1 MKDRI
6 ILLGLNELNFD
17 FIRTYIDRGELK
29 NFKRLFNEFGYVKT
43 TSEKKYELLEPWI
56 QWVTIHTGKTYEEHN
71 VFRLGDIVGRE
82 DLTQLWEVAESK
94 GLSVAAVS
102 PFNADNR
109 LNEPLFFV
117 PDPWTKTKI
126 DGPPLIKKVAVA
138 VSQAV
143 NDNAQSKL
151 SASSGLSLLRALVK
165 YVPAKKYGSYLKQL
179 FKIRKTVGV
188 KAVILDKLLADIFVS
203 NWKKYQPGFS
213 SLFLNTGAHV
223 QHHYMFN
230 SSSYSGEFKNPE
242 WYCPADQDPLFE
254 ILKEY
259 DAVIGELLSLNVR
272 LFIATG
278 LNQRPHKHLTFYW
291 RLKEHEL
298 FLKMIGVSFTK
309 VIPRMSRDFL
319 IEFDNAKAAEDAALL
334 LDSFTGEKD
343 DKKIFK
349 IDNRG
354 NSLFVEL
361 IYSLDITDSFAIKSN
376 LNNQVIREFKK
387 YVAFVAIKNGEHDEM
402 GFFVDTNV
410 NKKATDGTAI
420 PLTSVYDII
429 SASF

>member
-1 MKDRI
+1 M
-6 ILLGLNELNFD
+6 
-17 FIRTYIDRGELK
+17 
-29 NFKRLFNEFGYVKT
+29 
-43 TSEKKYELLEPWI
+43 
-56 QWVTIHTGKTYEEHN
+56 
-71 VFRLGDIVGRE
+71 
-82 DLTQLWEVAESK
+82 WEVAEDK

-109 LNEPLFFV
+109 LKQPLFFV
-117 PDPWTKTKI
+117 PDPWTKTRI

-143 NDNAQSKL
+143 NDNAQSRL
-151 SASSGLSLLRALVK
+151 SVSSGVNLLRALAK
-165 YVPAKKYGSYLKQL
+165 YVPAKKYGSYLNQIR
-179 FKIRKTVGV
+179 KIRSTVGT
-188 KAVILDKLLADIFVS
+188 KAVILDKLLADTFIS
-203 NWKKYQPGFS
+203 NWKKYKPDFS

-230 SSSYSGEFKNPE
+230 STSYSGEFKNPD

-259 DAVIGELLSLNVR
+259 DTVIGELLSLNVR

-291 RLKEHEL
+291 RLKQHEL
-298 FLKMIGVSFTK
+298 FLKMIGVTFSRVT
-309 VIPRMSRDFL
+309 PRMSRDFL
-319 IEFDNAKAAEDAALL
+319 IEFDNEKAAKDAESLL
-334 LDSFTGEKD
+334 ASFSAEKD
-343 DKKIFK
+343 GKKIFK

-354 NSLFVEL
+354 NSLFIEL
-361 IYSLDITDSFAIKSN
+361 IYSLDISDEFAIKSAI
-376 LNNQVIREFKK
+376 NNQIIPDFKK
-387 YVAFVAIKNGEHDEM
+387 YVAFVAIKNGEHDEV
-402 GFFVDTNV
+402 GYFIDTKA
-410 NKKATDGTAI
+410 NKRTGETTI